1 MQCFVTF
8 DLQVFVKMT
17 DLESGHEWVWPK
29 EKFLNRKFV
38 MQEMYDKFEDDE
50 DWKMAAVS
58 YL

>member
-1 MQCFVTF
+1 
-8 DLQVFVKMT
+8 MT

-58 YL
+58 YLLKVKLYM